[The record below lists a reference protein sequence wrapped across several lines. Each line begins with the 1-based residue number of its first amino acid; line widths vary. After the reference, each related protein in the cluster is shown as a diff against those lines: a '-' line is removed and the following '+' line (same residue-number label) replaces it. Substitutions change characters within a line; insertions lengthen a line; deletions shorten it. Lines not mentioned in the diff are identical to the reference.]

1 METRIVKNIHLIR
14 LSGTHRERAEQHG
27 RFIAG
32 LSKDEQKRLAFTPL
46 SKKNQTLIKRATQRV
61 PGLGKL
67 MGGLY
72 EAFVLERFLRL
83 PKVYRERIEPFAR
96 ASKIPLKKIWLTL
109 YQPDLLMI
117 LAASASPKTRNRLLQ
132 GLPGCSTVRI
142 CTNGTTRFFRNLDY
156 PAASY
161 WDTHQAIFFHEP
173 SDPGSQKYASVSSL
187 GMQISGLTGWNE
199 SGIAISL
206 HAHFSKNVSLKGVP
220 IFFLGEEIL
229 EKARSLDQ
237 AIEFCRRF
245 KPMGSWAL
253 NLTSFAENQSVTVEM
268 VRGEIHVRKPD
279 HSGGMAH
286 SNTFQSPE
294 FRKHELHFSGAFFED
309 SEARK
314 ARMEESAKVLSAD
327 FNWRQALSTLGS
339 HVEPNTGELRIY
351 GNVTSVITTIQSCA
365 FDPVED
371 CIHLSIRQET
381 PTGIGPYLKI
391 PRDFSKIDSLFD
403 PAPMELGLPLGDS
416 FQKALHLYHQAYVSY
431 QVRSEDAKVAHAY
444 LIQATEIHPK
454 DPHLLMQRG
463 YFELMD
469 HQAQEAHS
477 CFDRALKEPLS
488 EHLYQVALYF
498 RASAS
503 DLLGSRESAIKDYQ
517 TILGFKTV
525 DERLAARARKR
536 LNRPFSWNSCKRI
549 EPDLQFVEPINYP

>member
-1 METRIVKNIHLIR
+1 METRLIKNIHLVR
-14 LSGTHRERAEQHG
+14 LKGTHRERAEQHG
-27 RFIAG
+27 RLIAS
-32 LSKDEQKRLAFTPL
+32 LTKEEQKRLAFTPL
-46 SKKNQTLIKRATQRV
+46 SKKNQTLIKRATHRI
-61 PGLGKL
+61 PGVGKL

-117 LAASASPKTRNRLLQ
+117 LAASATPKTRNRFLQ

-142 CTNGTTRFFRNLDY
+142 FSEKNTYFLRNLDY

-161 WDTHQAIFFHEP
+161 WDTHQAVFFHEP
-173 SDPGSQKYASVSSL
+173 TEAEAQKYVSVSSL

-229 EKARSLDQ
+229 EKARTLDQ
-237 AIEFCRRF
+237 AIEFCRNF
-245 KPMGSWAL
+245 NPIGAWAL
-253 NLTSFAENQSVTVEM
+253 NLTSFKENRSVTVEL
-268 VRGEIHVRKPD
+268 VHGEIHVRTPD
-279 HSGGMAH
+279 HDGGIAH
-286 SNTFQSPE
+286 SNFFQSPE
-294 FRKHELHFSGAFFED
+294 FKKNELHFSGSFFED

-314 ARMEESAKVLSAD
+314 ARMDESAKVLAAD
-327 FNWRQALSTLGS
+327 FNWRSALAILGS
-339 HVEPNTGELRIY
+339 HLEPNTNELRIY

-365 FDPVED
+365 FDPKED
-371 CIHLSIRQET
+371 SIYISTRQET

-391 PRDFSKIDSLFD
+391 PRDFSKLDEIKD
-403 PAPMELGLPLGDS
+403 PEIMDLNLPLS
-416 FQKALHLYHQAYVSY
+416 QAFHRALHLYHQAYVSY
-431 QVRSEDAKVAHAY
+431 QVKSEDAKVAHAY
-444 LIQATEIHPK
+444 LIQATEAHPK

-469 HQAQEAHS
+469 HQPKEAWA
-477 CFDRALKEPLS
+477 CFDRALQEPLS
-488 EHLYQVALYF
+488 AHLYQVALYF
-498 RASAS
+498 RAAAS
-503 DLLGSRESAIKDYQ
+503 DLLGSRESSIKDYQ
-517 TILGFKTV
+517 TILGFKMV
-525 DERLAARARKR
+525 DEKLAMKCKKR
-536 LNRPFSWNSCKRI
+536 LNRPFSWSSCKRI

>member
-1 METRIVKNIHLIR
+1 METRLIKNIHLVR
-14 LSGTHRERAEQHG
+14 LKGTHRERAEQHG
-27 RFIAG
+27 RLIAS
-32 LSKDEQKRLAFTPL
+32 LTKEEQKRLAFTPL
-46 SKKNQTLIKRATQRV
+46 SRKNQTLIKRATHRI
-61 PGLGKL
+61 PGVGKL

-117 LAASASPKTRNRLLQ
+117 LAASATPKTRNRFLQ

-142 CTNGTTRFFRNLDY
+142 FSEKNTYFLRNLDY

-161 WDTHQAIFFHEP
+161 WDTHQAVFFHEP
-173 SDPGSQKYASVSSL
+173 TETDAQKYVSVSSL

-206 HAHFSKNVSLKGVP
+206 HAHFSKNISLKGVP

-229 EKARSLDQ
+229 EKARTLDQ
-237 AIEFCRRF
+237 AIEFCRNF
-245 KPMGSWAL
+245 NPIGAWAL
-253 NLTSFAENQSVTVEM
+253 NLTSFKENRSVTVEL
-268 VRGEIHVRKPD
+268 VHGEIHVRTPD
-279 HSGGMAH
+279 HDGGIAH
-286 SNTFQSPE
+286 SNFFQSPE
-294 FRKHELHFSGAFFED
+294 FKKNELHFSGAFFED

-314 ARMEESAKVLSAD
+314 ARMDESAKVLSAD
-327 FNWRQALSTLGS
+327 FNWRSALATLGS
-339 HVEPNTGELRIY
+339 HLEPNTNELRIY

-365 FDPVED
+365 FDPKED
-371 CIHLSIRQET
+371 CIYISTRQET

-391 PRDFSKIDSLFD
+391 PRDFSRLDQIMDPELIDLK
-403 PAPMELGLPLGDS
+403 LPLS
-416 FQKALHLYHQAYVSY
+416 QAFLRALHLYHQAYVSY
-431 QVRSEDAKVAHAY
+431 QVKSEDAKVAHAY
-444 LIQATEIHPK
+444 LIQATEAHPK

-469 HQAQEAHS
+469 HQPKEAWA
-477 CFDRALKEPLS
+477 CFDRALQEPLS
-488 EHLYQVALYF
+488 AHLYQVALYF
-498 RASAS
+498 RAAAS
-503 DLLGSRESAIKDYQ
+503 DLLGSRESSIKDYQ
-517 TILGFKTV
+517 TILGFKMV
-525 DERLAARARKR
+525 DEKLAMKSKKR
-536 LNRPFSWNSCKRI
+536 LNRPFSWSSCKRI